1 MQYLVVTDSV
11 HATAAAC
18 DYLEARLE
26 TDDTVTV
33 VALAGEDT
41 RDAGDALNVA
51 NARLVGVASVETE
64 RISDDDGIERLL
76 ELADG
81 VDSVVLGRHL
91 GATDP
96 DRSLGSAAE
105 TVAGRATVPVVV
117 VPADSEA

>member
-51 NARLVGVASVETE
+51 NARLIGVASVETE

-81 VDSVVLGRHL
+81 ADSVVLGRHL
-91 GATDP
+91 GVTDP